1 MREALLGKLVL
12 LLSGKT
18 PEELAV
24 IYRFATGQPLPE
36 SQRGIARTLP
46 EPVLADGPSQG
57 GTVAGSR
64 YGFRKK
70 GDFWEVIFNGGQ
82 PFYLA
87 DTLGARYLDYLLH
100 HPNVTNTAFKL
111 EVLVTPEKGEA
122 RAIES
127 VQPESDPPA
136 KRQYREALR
145 LIQSERR
152 LAKKAGD
159 EARVRQLDPDIK
171 KLNALLN
178 NRGGMADTGE
188 RAFDNV
194 RKALRVILEQARK
207 GGAEEQAFAGHLRT
221 HLSIGFKC
229 LYTQGQGEVWR

>member
-18 PEELAV
+18 PEELAA

-145 LIQSERR
+145 IKQSERR
-152 LAKKAGD
+152 F
-159 EARVRQLDPDIK
+159 
-171 KLNALLN
+171 
-178 NRGGMADTGE
+178 
-188 RAFDNV
+188 AFDNV

-229 LYTQGQGEVWR
+229 LYTQGQGQVWR

>member
-1 MREALLGKLVL
+1 M
-12 LLSGKT
+12 
-18 PEELAV
+18 

-46 EPVLADGPSQG
+46 KPVLADGPSQG

-145 LIQSERR
+145 IKQSERR

-188 RAFDNV
+188 GRSTTCAK
-194 RKALRVILEQARK
+194 RCASSWSKRGKEGR
-207 GGAEEQAFAGHLRT
+207 GAGVCGTLRT

-229 LYTQGQGEVWR
+229 LYTQGQGQVWR